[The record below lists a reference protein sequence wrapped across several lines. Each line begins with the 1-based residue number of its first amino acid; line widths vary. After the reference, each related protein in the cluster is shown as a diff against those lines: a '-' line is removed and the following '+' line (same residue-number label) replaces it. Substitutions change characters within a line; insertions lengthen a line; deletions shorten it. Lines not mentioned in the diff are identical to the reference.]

1 MIIDSHT
8 HTGQIF
14 YPVGKNRVSNLP
26 ADDLIAAMKK
36 YSIDYA
42 LVSSI
47 EGAEF
52 DSDGQLAPPDKQ
64 NPQLESFHD
73 LLSFIERINGGT
85 HSSNFPSFYERRGAP
100 SNRGGVVSR
109 PSLKALLWIKP
120 YTENPTPALEQFITR
135 NRDHIAGFKMHPS
148 LSRMKFTDDRFRPYL
163 DMARKFEMPVQ
174 VHTENDGFSDLKYV
188 AEIASVYQ
196 DTDFVIVHM
205 GLNTNNEEG
214 IRIVQAHQNI
224 YGDTCE
230 VKHKN
235 VIRAIDECSSEKI
248 LFGTDAIVHGIDT
261 YAGYLPLVDRI
272 RTNFSLEQAEN
283 VLFRNC
289 QRIFNLPLC

>member
-52 DSDGQLAPPDKQ
+52 DSDGQLAPQDKQ
-64 NPQLESFHD
+64 IAQMESFNK
-73 LLSFIERINGGT
+73 LVSFVQNC
-85 HSSNFPSFYERRGAP
+85 GAAQF
-100 SNRGGVVSR
+100 GR
-109 PSLKALLWIKP
+109 PYLKALLWVKP
-120 YTENPTPALEQFITR
+120 YTEEVTQDLEQFIII

-235 VIRAIDECSSEKI
+235 VIRAIEECGSEKI